1 MKRSIHVA
9 APLLAL
15 AASAMIAGCRKPE
28 MRRCVD
34 EHNVVV
40 ADALCAAQENLQQQN
55 HGGGGGVVFLPYRYY
70 YGGYGGFGLGSS
82 VGGGGFTAA
91 PGRSYVN
98 SSGVR
103 SGTARGG
110 FGGSFSEGGAHGGG
124 GSGE

>member
-1 MKRSIHVA
+1 MRRSVQVT

-15 AASAMIAGCRKPE
+15 AASAMLSGCRKPE

-40 ADALCAAQENLQQQN
+40 ADNLCSAQEDLRQRN
-55 HGGGGGVVFLPYRYY
+55 GGGGNMLFLPYRYY
-70 YGGYGGFGLGSS
+70 YGGYGGFGLGSTI
-82 VGGGGFTAA
+82 GGGGFVAS

-110 FGGSFSEGGAHGGG
+110 FGSSFSEGGAHGGG